1 MGLPHFPGLSRSTHL
16 SLTLLPLPAVTI
28 PVVHLHLDGPRKQTA
43 KNSGYDRPEDG
54 PPTPVPGGSW
64 VPNSQV
70 LLDAGKGAGSELGT
84 MEVSST
90 AK

>member
-54 PPTPVPGGSW
+54 PPTPVPGGMRA
-64 VPNSQV
+64 N
-70 LLDAGKGAGSELGT
+70 
-84 MEVSST
+84 T
-90 AK
+90 APRSKPVCKDNPS